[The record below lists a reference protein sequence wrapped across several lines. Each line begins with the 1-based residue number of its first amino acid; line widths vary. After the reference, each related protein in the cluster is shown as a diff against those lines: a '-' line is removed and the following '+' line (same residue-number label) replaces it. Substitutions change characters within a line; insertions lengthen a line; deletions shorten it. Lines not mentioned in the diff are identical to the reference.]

1 MHEAREHVRSEGA
14 AEVQRLETQS
24 SSLRQDKSI
33 LERQVAALQATLFE
47 NRSDENSQ
55 VDNQVKILSGQLSD
69 AKSQHELLQKQH
81 EEEIVALKNSNDKRI
96 SEMIKSH
103 ATSIL
108 AMQERVISDMTA
120 TWQQK
125 LTEEQAVSSDLRNT
139 MQALSA
145 QVARLGEEKTQAVK
159 DAKKKMYDKVTL
171 QFEAGN
177 LKYEALKNSYKESQ
191 DGLQSATAKITELK
205 ESLNVL
211 ECKLE
216 QFSKEAAGVTAVISS
231 IEAACVDIIK
241 SFSSE
246 KLESTD
252 LLQDAVRKS
261 IFDKIQ
267 NEITSS
273 AGKAAVADDTVKNL
287 NSEIDRLKEST
298 LVSNKTLSGINAE
311 KEELN
316 STLATV
322 RQALETCKEELASS
336 KLEKDSQML
345 VIANM
350 ITEKG
355 KADVELESAS
365 QQNQELTQ
373 RCEDLRKMNDEIM
386 SMLEKMY
393 DKKEES

>member
-1 MHEAREHVRSEGA
+1 
-14 AEVQRLETQS
+14 
-24 SSLRQDKSI
+24 
-33 LERQVAALQATLFE
+33 
-47 NRSDENSQ
+47 
-55 VDNQVKILSGQLSD
+55 
-69 AKSQHELLQKQH
+69 
-81 EEEIVALKNSNDKRI
+81 
-96 SEMIKSH
+96 
-103 ATSIL
+103 
-108 AMQERVISDMTA
+108 
-120 TWQQK
+120 
-125 LTEEQAVSSDLRNT
+125 
-139 MQALSA
+139 
-145 QVARLGEEKTQAVK
+145 
-159 DAKKKMYDKVTL
+159 
-171 QFEAGN
+171 
-177 LKYEALKNSYKESQ
+177 
-191 DGLQSATAKITELK
+191 
-205 ESLNVL
+205 VL

-216 QFSKEAAGVTAVISS
+216 QFSKEAAGVTAVIGS